1 MKLFFIIFTT
11 CIFKWFIFNSLE
23 LPIASSIVIIS
34 DLILIGYWLFRGFQQ
49 VASAN
54 ELYLAS
60 EALVMTKRSLKQ
72 LLWLGSLPIAG
83 AFLLSEKL
91 IEPMF
96 YIDLVL
102 ISSFLIAVV
111 SWALLT
117 TISNAFKR
125 LEGTSA
131 MNSQSV

>member
-1 MKLFFIIFTT
+1 MKLFVIIFTT
-11 CIFKWFIFNSLE
+11 CIFKWFTFNSLK

-72 LLWLGSLPIAG
+72 LLWLGSLPIVG
-83 AFLLSEKL
+83 AFLLSEKV
-91 IEPMF
+91 IEPLF

-102 ISSFLIAVV
+102 ISSFLIGVV
-111 SWALLT
+111 SWALIT

-131 MNSQSV
+131 MNSRAV